1 MGNTRSPRPAHRRRW
16 TGNPNPAKVCRYR
29 KDVESMGMDR
39 SRMNS
44 GFRILGLAAAVAIAV
59 GGVAHAQNAKPSQ
72 PLEAEEELAPP
83 VDANGGAATSA
94 TAADP
99 WEGFNRK
106 VFGFNDKV
114 DKGFFVPA
122 AKAYRATTPKAG
134 RRGVRRFLS
143 NFGSPSVFINDL
155 LQGNLG
161 RAGKTLSRFAI
172 NSTIGAGGFADPAGQ
187 MGIEGHN
194 EDFGQTLAVWG
205 VGSGPYL
212 VLPLFGPSSP
222 RDAFGALVGIGMQ
235 PLTFIRTPPA
245 NYARIS
251 LAGTTLLSAREAVL
265 DPLAE
270 IEANSLDYY
279 SSFRSFYTQARA
291 REIRNGV
298 DDFEAL
304 PDFDE

>member
-1 MGNTRSPRPAHRRRW
+1 M
-16 TGNPNPAKVCRYR
+16 
-29 KDVESMGMDR
+29 SMGARLMGWTAA
-39 SRMNS
+39 MV
-44 GFRILGLAAAVAIAV
+44 LAA
-59 GGVAHAQNAKPSQ
+59 GGVAFAQEVKPSP
-72 PLEAEEELAPP
+72 PLEAEDDLAPP
-83 VDANGGAATSA
+83 VDAGAGAPIDAAS
-94 TAADP
+94 ADP

-106 VFGFNDKV
+106 IFGLNDSV

-122 AKAYRATTPKAG
+122 AKAYRATTPKSG
-134 RRGVRRFLS
+134 RRGLRRFLA
-143 NFGSPSVFINDL
+143 NLGSPSVFINDV
-155 LQGNLG
+155 LQGNFG
-161 RAGKTLSRFAI
+161 RAGKTFSRFAI
-172 NSTIGAGGFADPAGQ
+172 NSTIGAGGFADPAGK
-187 MGIEGHN
+187 MGIDGHN

-212 VLPLFGPSSP
+212 VLPLLGPSSP
-222 RDAFGALVGIGMQ
+222 RDAFGAIVEIGLQ

-251 LAGTTLLSAREAVL
+251 LAGANLVSARENVL

-291 REIRNGV
+291 REIRNGA
-298 DDFEAL
+298 DDFDAL